1 MKRDIDCTDEQLY
14 FGRLLDVIIQNTDR
28 VPIHN
33 MTKDICAGFQY
44 ALSALEPKESKYLYL
59 RYWEEKE
66 WNEIGDNLEI
76 PATQI
81 KAFEENVIRK
91 LRAPGR
97 WNYILHGIAGYLKV
111 AKQESETQ
119 GFRRG
124 YAEGYK
130 DGSYDTENGIVPN
143 GGLEEILD
151 KPIESLGLSSR
162 ALHCLQFYKCVRIAD
177 VAQIPDTTI
186 RVMRGLGSIS
196 ADEIA
201 RALQANGIVHTAWD
215 AFVLI
220 KV

>member
-1 MKRDIDCTDEQLY
+1 MKRDIDCMDEQVY
-14 FGRLLDVIIQNTDR
+14 FGRLLDAIIQNTDR

-33 MTKDICAGFQY
+33 MTKDICAGFRY
-44 ALSALEPKESKYLYL
+44 ALSTLEPKESEYLYL

-66 WNEIGDNLEI
+66 RIEICDDLEI

-97 WNYILHGIAGYLKV
+97 WNYILYGVAGYLNV
-111 AKQESETQ
+111 AKRDSEIC

-130 DGSYDTENGIVPN
+130 DGAYDTEHQIVPN
-143 GGLEEILD
+143 SGLEEILD
-151 KPIESLGLSSR
+151 KPIEMLGVSVR

-177 VAQIPDTTI
+177 VAKIPDTTI
-186 RVMRGLGSIS
+186 RVMRGLGAVT
-196 ADEIA
+196 ADEVA
-201 RALQANGIVHTAWD
+201 RALQDHGIVHTAWE
-215 AFVLI
+215 AFIL
-220 KV
+220 